1 MKKIIFIIILS
12 ILLVVPL
19 FCLDRKNAEIDAIE
33 EVVQIAFDAYYN
45 DGDIELI
52 KKYFHPGFNLLSM
65 TRDNSLLYYFRHN
78 FIDRV
83 KQQKERGKYPPKKR
97 VSIKF
102 LFIDVVGNAAAVK
115 QDFYRGERRTC
126 TDFLLLYKFKE
137 GWRLVS
143 WTTYHHSEK

>member
-1 MKKIIFIIILS
+1 MKKIIFIIVLS
-12 ILLVVPL
+12 ILLVISL
-19 FCLDRKNAEIDAIE
+19 FCLDVKDAEIDAIE

-45 DGDIELI
+45 DGDIKLI
-52 KKYFHPGFNLLSM
+52 KKYFHPGFNFLSM

-102 LFIDVVGNAAAVK
+102 LSIDVIGNAAAVK

-143 WTTYHHSEK
+143 WTTYHRSEK